1 MGRMGDTELA
11 HVTPEE
17 KRLLKAM
24 GGSGTINPR
33 TGMPEYFSIPKISI
47 PTPKIPTPNL
57 GTFNI
62 PSMVDLGLGGAGS
75 GGTGSIN
82 IPSINLPS
90 VDLPSMPSGGLNIGL
105 NLTPPDWLIDL
116 LKPKPSGATDTISLN
131 NPQTS
136 TNGGGGGGED
146 NTNTG
151 DDVAT
156 DKTSEEFKKFLF
168 DKAKSGFLKDTYTP
182 YSETPGT
189 RFAGFDPMQLKAFG
203 AINQFVDE
211 KGNVITPSQFTDA
224 ALAAG
229 AIAGTGGT
237 TGFQSTYSPG
247 TSTSGFTAQ
256 TSTSEYNPN
265 DYSVGFKTAGQDQEA
280 FQRELD
286 ARMNPFTQGVINQL
300 QKDIS
305 EQQQLAL
312 GRTGEQAR
320 AAGAFGG
327 SRQGVAEALTSGR
340 YGDAFARTAGQ
351 LRADQF
357 NRAMSGAD
365 ADRRAAEQ
373 FAQSGY
379 GMSQQAQ
386 QARERF
392 RQGAF
397 GQSAQD
403 RARAEQFRQ
412 GAFGQ
417 TEQAKQFADAARQRA
432 AATRLAAAS
441 DLRTTGQAIDDTT
454 ASRINALSAAGKQ
467 RQALDQA
474 LKDFE
479 YQQFLEER
487 DFDKNQLLA
496 AAGLLGSA
504 PGDYYP
510 PPPPQYYGRSGGL
523 LGGIFDS
530 LFGSTQLMG

>member
-1 MGRMGDTELA
+1 MNTFLSGPMRKIANMGRMGDTELA

-24 GGSGTINPR
+24 GGSGTMNPR
-33 TGMPEYFSIPKISI
+33 TGMPEYFNISLPKVRLPKVSLPALPKPKATIAPPKFEI
-47 PTPKIPTPNL
+47 KIP
-57 GTFNI
+57 
-62 PSMVDLGLGGAGS
+62 SVVDIKNQLGLGGSADDTIQSGLDTTTENIGDIAQEGGENIIEENIAG
-75 GGTGSIN
+75 GGTIST
-82 IPSINLPS
+82 SDQMKALLFNLA
-90 VDLPSMPSGGLNIGL
+90 NR
-105 NLTPPDWLIDL
+105 
-116 LKPKPSGATDTISLN
+116 
-131 NPQTS
+131 
-136 TNGGGGGGED
+136 
-146 NTNTG
+146 
-151 DDVAT
+151 
-156 DKTSEEFKKFLF
+156 
-168 DKAKSGFLKDTYTP
+168 GFLQDD
-182 YSETPGT
+182 YSKFTGT
-189 RFAGFDPMQLKAFG
+189 RFSDFDPMQLKAFG

-224 ALAAG
+224 ASAAG

-247 TSTSGFTAQ
+247 TSTSG
-256 TSTSEYNPN
+256 YNPT

>member
-1 MGRMGDTELA
+1 MNAFLSGPMRKLANMGRMGDTELA

-33 TGMPEYFSIPKISI
+33 TGMPEYFSPA
-47 PTPKIPTPNL
+47 L
-57 GTFNI
+57 
-62 PSMVDLGLGGAGS
+62 
-75 GGTGSIN
+75 
-82 IPSINLPS
+82 
-90 VDLPSMPSGGLNIGL
+90 LNFGK
-105 NLTPPDWLIDL
+105 
-116 LKPKPSGATDTISLN
+116 KPKKKTTDTDTN
-131 NPQTS
+131 N
-136 TNGGGGGGED
+136 

-151 DDVAT
+151 TT
-156 DKTSEEFKKFLF
+156 DTTIGAASITPWQAENFGMNTDLALTEGTSEESPGGADITPQEGAEIISKAPGISSEDFKSFLF
-168 DKAKSGFLKDTYTP
+168 SYAPQLFFNKGFIP
-182 YSETPGT
+182 YDSTQ
-189 RFAGFDPMQLKAFG
+189 RFSGFDPMQMRAFG

-211 KGNVITPSQFTDA
+211 KGNVITPSEFSDA
-224 ALAAG
+224 SSAAG

-237 TGFQSTYSPG
+237 TGFRSTYDPA
-247 TSTSGFTAQ
+247 TSTSQ
-256 TSTSEYNPN
+256 
-265 DYSVGFKTAGQDQEA
+265 FKTAGQDQEA

-300 QKDIS
+300 QRDIS

-357 NRAMSGAD
+357 NRAMAGAD
-365 ADRRAAEQ
+365 
-373 FAQSGY
+373 S
-379 GMSQQAQ
+379 
-386 QARERF
+386 
-392 RQGAF
+392 
-397 GQSAQD
+397 D

-417 TEQAKQFADAARQRA
+417 TEQSKQFADAARQRA

-441 DLRTTGQAIDDTT
+441 DLRATGQAIDDAT
-454 ASRINALSAAGKQ
+454 ATRINALSAAGKQ

-474 LKDFE
+474 LKDFQ
-479 YQQFLEER
+479 YQQFLEAK
-487 DFDKNQLLA
+487 DFDTNQLFK

-504 PGDYYP
+504 PGDYYAP
-510 PPPPQYYGRSGGL
+510 STSYYGRDGGV
-523 LGGIFDS
+523 LGDFFNT
-530 LFGSTQLMG
+530 LFGEPKLMG